1 MIIIDKNQVKLIL
14 ILLGSSRQA
23 RTINNRLEVVLAGEN
38 ASIEVVGLVLG
49 KGDESRA
56 LEAYITHA
64 APNPKSNVKV
74 RAVLRDKST
83 FAFRGNVRIERG
95 AKGADAYLRS
105 DALLFDESKMSDDS
119 PALEILEPEVKAGH
133 AATIGKVDEQML
145 FYLMSR
151 GLSRSRSEK
160 LLIQGFINP
169 LLEKLKLASKSKVK
183 SFEF

>member
-1 MIIIDKNQVKLIL
+1 
-14 ILLGSSRQA
+14 
-23 RTINNRLEVVLAGEN
+23 
-38 ASIEVVGLVLG
+38 
-49 KGDESRA
+49 
-56 LEAYITHA
+56 
-64 APNPKSNVKV
+64 
-74 RAVLRDKST
+74 
-83 FAFRGNVRIERG
+83 
-95 AKGADAYLRS
+95 
-105 DALLFDESKMSDDS
+105 MSDDS